1 MAKSRRP
8 VMLFPESYS
17 THRYNRIH
25 FSFFLQ
31 MATVAGVDVRL
42 VPDDDSVFVSDD
54 ALVWGCRINDR
65 EVIVDYSDHDY
76 RDWAERWP
84 DRPYFKFQR
93 TSNTQAQ
100 AIPLGPPMI
109 GGKRRGV
116 QITDLRTYLNI
127 RRHWQFRPGTLIACK
142 QLPNGAAVERR
153 NLVQALLS
161 QNFADVDISANDDQV
176 DFWRRHEHCLA
187 AVCVPGACNNM
198 IDRGHMELL
207 GLGVCTVSP
216 ELRTQ
221 LPFQRILEPNV
232 HYLQC
237 RDDYSDLVD
246 IVRDLESNPRRAEMV
261 AREARA
267 FWDQTYTPR
276 IYWKWILQSLET
288 YDA

>member
-1 MAKSRRP
+1 MTRRHT
-8 VMLFPESYS
+8 VMDFPASYS

-31 MATVAGVDVRL
+31 MATVAGVRIRMIA
-42 VPDDDSVFVSDD
+42 DDDSVFVSDD

-65 EVIVDYSDHDY
+65 PVIVDYSDHDY
-76 RDWAERWP
+76 RDWVDRWP

-93 TSNTQAQ
+93 SVNSTPAS
-100 AIPLGPPMI
+100 IPLGPPMI

-116 QITDLRTYLNI
+116 RITDLRTYLDL
-127 RRHWQFRPGTLIACK
+127 RRHWQYRPGTLVANK
-142 QLPNGAAVERR
+142 QLPNGAAVARR
-153 NLVQALLS
+153 QLVQALL
-161 QNFADVDISANDDQV
+161 QTNFPDVDVAADDDQV

-187 AVCVPGACNNM
+187 AICVPGATNNM

-207 GLGVCTVSP
+207 GLGVCTISP

-221 LPFQRILEPNV
+221 LPFGRVLEPNR

-237 RDDYSDLVD
+237 RDDYTDLVD
-246 IVRDLESNPRRAEMV
+246 IVRDLQKNTRRAEVV
-261 AREARA
+261 ASAARS

-276 IYWKWILQSLET
+276 VYWKWILQSLET
-288 YDA
+288 HDA